1 MAQLLFTTEPGL
13 EDIVLEEFRARVQ
26 TAGLSPGQGLLRP
39 FGHGGHVRVDHPSSV
54 EDLGP
59 ILARMRSVH
68 HILRFVHRFTVPS
81 QGDPLAAIARA
92 VGRLEIPE
100 LRTARTF
107 RVTANRSGTHPFTSM
122 DVAREAGAA
131 IVERY
136 GLGVDLTGYD
146 VNIRVDIFD
155 DTAIV
160 GVQLTREPLSR
171 RHAKVYSPRAAL
183 KTTVAY
189 AMLHLARL
197 PEGSGRLLDPFCG
210 SGTILLE
217 AGSLYPD
224 LQLYGCD
231 RFEEPVAGAR
241 RNLEANGLAHRAQ
254 VLQADARDLH
264 CVFPA
269 HHFQAIVTNPP
280 FGLRLGRRTDFDQ
293 LYTKFLRAARGVL
306 APEGRLVVLVHRR
319 GPFNRAARR
328 TPGLRIVHVRAIE
341 TGDVYPYIFVLEKS
355 VSLPAKS
362 VPHVGR
368 RAQEGVHRP
377 ESL

>member
-1 MAQLLFTTEPGL
+1 MPTMAQLLFTTEPGL
-13 EDIVLEEFRARVQ
+13 EDIVLEEFQTRVRR
-26 TAGLSPGQGLLRP
+26 AGLPPGQGTLRP

-54 EDLGP
+54 EDLWP
-59 ILARMRSVH
+59 VLVQMRSVH
-68 HILRFVHRFTVPS
+68 HVLRFVHCFTVPR
-81 QGDPLAAIARA
+81 QDDPLAAIAA
-92 VGRLEIPE
+92 EVGSLEIPE

-146 VNIRVDIFD
+146 VNIRVDVFD

-171 RHAKVYSPRAAL
+171 RHTKVYSPRAAL

-189 AMLHLARL
+189 AMLHLARI
-197 PEGSGRLLDPFCG
+197 PRGPGRLLDPFCG

-217 AGSLYPD
+217 AGSLYPE
-224 LQLYGCD
+224 LRLYGCD
-231 RFEEPVAGAR
+231 RFEEPVEGAR
-241 RNLEANGLAHRAQ
+241 RNLAANGLADRAQ

-264 CVFPA
+264 QVFPA

-293 LYTKFLRAARGVL
+293 LYTKFLRAARVVL

-328 TPGLRIVHVRAIE
+328 TKGLRIVHVRAIE

-355 VSLPAKS
+355 ARPGGQEPQEVE
-362 VPHVGR
+362 H
-368 RAQEGVHRP
+368 RAADT
-377 ESL
+377 

>member
-1 MAQLLFTTEPGL
+1 MPPMAQLLFTTEPGL
-13 EDIVLEEFRARVQ
+13 EDIVLEEFQARVQ
-26 TAGLSPGQGLLRP
+26 TAGLPPGQGMLRP
-39 FGHGGHVRVDHPSSV
+39 FGHGGHVQVDHPSSA
-54 EDLGP
+54 EELAP
-59 ILARMRSVH
+59 ILVQMRSVH
-68 HILRFVHRFTVPS
+68 HVLRFVHRFTVPRE
-81 QGDPLAAIARA
+81 DEALATIAKE

-160 GVQLTREPLSR
+160 GVQLTRDPLSR
-171 RHAKVYSPRAAL
+171 RHTKVYSPRAAL

-189 AMLHLARL
+189 AMLRLARI
-197 PEGSGRLLDPFCG
+197 PRGPGRLLDPFCG

-224 LQLYGCD
+224 LRLYGCD
-231 RFEEPVAGAR
+231 RFQEPVEGAR

-264 CVFPA
+264 RIFPA

-280 FGLRLGRRTDFDQ
+280 FGLRLGRRTDFDR

-328 TPGLRIVHVRAIE
+328 TQGLRIVHVRAIE
-341 TGDVYPYIFVLEKS
+341 TGDVYPYIFVLERS
-355 VSLPAKS
+355 VHLAGQK
-362 VPHVGR
+362 
-368 RAQEGVHRP
+368 AQEGAQRP
-377 ESL
+377 KSL